1 MTLVRKAGP
10 HDLDTVAGLFNRYR
24 MWYGKDSDLPGV
36 KKFLDA
42 RQQQNESVIFVAED
56 EGVIVAF
63 TQLYPLFSSTRMKR
77 LWLLNDLFV
86 AEEHRGR
93 GHSKAL
99 LERAKAFCVET
110 EACGFM
116 LETAKSNDVGNAL
129 YPAVGMQL
137 NTEFN
142 FYYWNVP

>member
-1 MTLVRKAGP
+1 MRTIKQATTQ
-10 HDLDTVAGLFNRYR
+10 HLDAIAGLFNQYR
-24 MWYGKDSDLPGV
+24 MWYGKDSDLAGAR
-36 KKFLDA
+36 KFLES
-42 RQQQNESVIFVAED
+42 RMQNNESVIFVAVEQ
-56 EGVIVAF
+56 EQVVAF

-86 AEEHRGR
+86 DAEHRGR

-116 LETAKSNDVGNAL
+116 LETAKSNDIGNVL

-137 NTEFN
+137 NTGFN
-142 FYYWNVP
+142 FYYWDIP

>member
-10 HDLDTVAGLFNRYR
+10 HDLDTVAGLFNQYR
-24 MWYGKDSDLPGV
+24 MWYGKDSDLPGA

-42 RQQQNESVIFVAED
+42 RQQQNESVIFVVEQ
-56 EGVIVAF
+56 EGVVVAF

-116 LETAKSNDVGNAL
+116 LETAK
-129 YPAVGMQL
+129 
-137 NTEFN
+137 
-142 FYYWNVP
+142 